1 MAASS
6 DQQVDDLLAAIQL
19 HCKNGKGK
27 YLDGCLAATS
37 LLMEWFGYIRSSI
50 SRQVADRLLDAA
62 QATAIEAACCL
73 SVALVRP
80 AVFSIR
86 AQLELTLAW
95 IYFDDH
101 PVEWRFFE
109 KTGKDYPMR
118 APLIKYLH
126 GTSARFTDRMKLLLK
141 SKTRTE
147 DDPYSLLS
155 VHVHSISAHSAPP
168 IAQLAAI
175 VQSDKSC
182 NECVE
187 LQRQVSE
194 YLTDILSAWYA
205 DRWQDFPQTIKDHL
219 SKRLTPTDLKEFCLS

>member
-126 GTSARFTDRMKLLLK
+126 GGRPLFFAIC
-141 SKTRTE
+141 
-147 DDPYSLLS
+147 PC
-155 VHVHSISAHSAPP
+155 
-168 IAQLAAI
+168 AQH
-175 VQSDKSC
+175 
-182 NECVE
+182 
-187 LQRQVSE
+187 
-194 YLTDILSAWYA
+194 LSAL
-205 DRWQDFPQTIKDHL
+205 RSTNC
-219 SKRLTPTDLKEFCLS
+219 PTGRDSSIR